1 MKELPIHIELDSES
15 RQTLYEQIYE
25 YIREEIRAGR
35 LMQDEKL
42 PSARFLADYL
52 QVSRT
57 TVDMAY
63 GQLVSEGYLEAR
75 SRKGY
80 FVSAIEDLYA
90 MDQVM
95 RRTDDGKS
103 GVGGGQ
109 MQPGKT
115 SRDAMPG
122 TGQASQSA
130 EARICCDFSPNAI
143 DMRYFPYATWKK
155 ITKNI
160 LVDANSKMFSLG
172 EPQGDLSLRTTI
184 CRYLHGSRGV
194 NCEPEQ
200 IIIGAGNDYLL
211 LLLEKIL
218 GRHVPVAMEN
228 PTYVRAYKV
237 FRSCAYP
244 VSLVPMDENGIR
256 VDCLRK
262 TDARVA
268 YVMPS
273 HQYPTGVSMP
283 IGRRMELLKWAAE
296 EPGRYLIEDDY
307 DSEFRYKGKPL
318 PSLQASDNGGRVVYI
333 GTFSKAIAPAIR
345 ISYMVL
351 PYPLLERYRSVCG
364 FYASTVSRIDQTVL
378 NEFIQDGY
386 FERYLNKMRKQYREK
401 HDLILNG
408 LKSFEKGFR
417 ISGGNAG
424 LHVLLTDR
432 LGRSEEMLTLA
443 AAAEGVRVYGMED
456 FRMGETDGAESGK
469 EAFGDF
475 EPEKFAD
482 VENVAKTPETEGRDT
497 SEQNPA
503 TLILGYGALTVDEIR
518 DGLILLKKAWL

>member
-1 MKELPIHIELDSES
+1 MKELPIHIQLHPDSS
-15 RQTLYEQIYE
+15 KTLYEQIYE
-25 YIREEIRAGR
+25 YIRDEIRTGNLLR
-35 LMQDEKL
+35 NEKL

-63 GQLVSEGYLEAR
+63 DQLVSEGYLEAR
-75 SRKGY
+75 ARKGY
-80 FVSAIEDLYA
+80 FVSAFEELYTIGDTTRGEIA
-90 MDQVM
+90 ETRDQN
-95 RRTDDGKS
+95 R
-103 GVGGGQ
+103 
-109 MQPGKT
+109 QPAY
-115 SRDAMPG
+115 RY
-122 TGQASQSA
+122 
-130 EARICCDFSPNAI
+130 DFSPNAI

-172 EPQGDLSLRTTI
+172 EPQGDLKLRTTI

-194 NCEPEQ
+194 NCKPEQ

-218 GRHVPVAMEN
+218 GRHVRVAMEN
-228 PTYVRAYKV
+228 PTYVRAYQI

-244 VSLVPMDENGIR
+244 VSFVPVDENGMR
-256 VDCLRK
+256 VDCLRR
-262 TDARVA
+262 TDAQVA

-283 IGRRMELLKWAAE
+283 IGRRMELLRWASEA
-296 EPGRYLIEDDY
+296 PDRYLIEDDY

-318 PSLQASDNGGRVVYI
+318 PSLQASDADGRVIYI

-351 PYPLLERYRSVCG
+351 PYPLLERYRSRCG
-364 FYASTVSRIDQTVL
+364 FYSSTVSRIDQTIL

-401 HDLILNG
+401 HDLLLNE
-408 LKSFEKGFR
+408 LKPFERVFR
-417 ISGGNAG
+417 ITGSNAG
-424 LHVLLTDR
+424 LHIILTDR
-432 LGRSEEMLTLA
+432 KGRAEEELA
-443 AAAEGVRVYGMED
+443 RMAAEMDVKVYRMQD
-456 FRMGETDGAESGK
+456 FRMEDA
-469 EAFGDF
+469 A
-475 EPEKFAD
+475 A
-482 VENVAKTPETEGRDT
+482 R
-497 SEQNPA
+497 PA
-503 TLILGYGALTVDEIR
+503 MLILGYGALTPEEIR
-518 DGLILLKKAWL
+518 EGIALLKQVWLP